1 MDGQLIA
8 SGPTTGGIS
17 GTTLAF
23 GLIICVLLIIAWWK
37 IFTKAGIAG
46 WKSLIPIYNIY
57 LLYKIANVSF
67 WIWAVLPYALM
78 LVLIGIYPDAK
89 EMPTFAGILLI
100 VGAIFYLIGCWK
112 LSKGLANSFGKGT
125 LFALGLFFLTN
136 LFYLILGFGNF
147 KYVGQKK

>member
-8 SGPTTGGIS
+8 SGPTTGGVS
-17 GTTLAF
+17 GATLAF

-37 IFTKAGIAG
+37 IFTKAGVAG

-100 VGAIFYLIGCWK
+100 VGAIFYLIGCWN
-112 LSKGLANSFGKGT
+112 LSKGLANLFGKGT